1 MIRIQEEIEVWGT
14 IVFVDA
20 TSTRLNEK
28 SLRVAID
35 EVRAFTHH
43 VDEVFSTYKQ
53 DSVISK
59 LRRSEIS
66 IDGCSLEV
74 IEVWNAC
81 ANAKYL
87 SDGAF
92 DPWKVAG
99 GFDPSGYVKGWAA
112 DLVSEQLIKQGAKH
126 IQVNAGGD
134 ISVRGGKDA
143 NTPWK
148 LAVAHPSIKGEISK
162 LYSITTGA
170 IATSGS
176 AERGD
181 HIIDPHSKTVAVG
194 ARSAT
199 VIGPDAGIS
208 DALATA
214 LVVSGRDGASWF
226 AKEALLEYSCWVVD
240 RHTDTTWE
248 ILRK

>member
-1 MIRIQEEIEVWGT
+1 MSNLHIEDIWNTVVT
-14 IVFVDA
+14 IECELESISYKDSIAFLHLVDQ
-20 TSTRLNEK
+20 L
-28 SLRVAID
+28 
-35 EVRAFTHH
+35 
-43 VDEVFSTYKQ
+43 FSTYLP
-53 DSVISK
+53 DSQVSR
-59 LRRSEIS
+59 LRRGEIEIKEADQPVQQVWQACLEIKEVSE
-66 IDGCSLEV
+66 
-74 IEVWNAC
+74 
-81 ANAKYL
+81 
-87 SDGAF
+87 GAF
-92 DPWKVAG
+92 DPWAVPG

-112 DLVSEQLIKQGAKH
+112 DQVSEQLTKQGAKH

-214 LVVSGRDGASWF
+214 LVVSGRDGATWF
-226 AKEALLEYSCWVVD
+226 AKDELLEYSCWVVD

>member
-1 MIRIQEEIEVWGT
+1 MSNLHIEDIWNTVVTIECELERISYKDSID
-14 IVFVDA
+14 FLHLVDQ
-20 TSTRLNEK
+20 L
-28 SLRVAID
+28 
-35 EVRAFTHH
+35 
-43 VDEVFSTYKQ
+43 FSTYLP
-53 DSVISK
+53 DSQVSR
-59 LRRSEIS
+59 LRRGEIEIKEADQPVQQVWQACLEIKEVSE
-66 IDGCSLEV
+66 
-74 IEVWNAC
+74 
-81 ANAKYL
+81 
-87 SDGAF
+87 GAF
-92 DPWKVAG
+92 DPWAVPG

-112 DLVSEQLIKQGAKH
+112 DQVSEQLIKQGAKH

-226 AKEALLEYSCWVVD
+226 AK
-240 RHTDTTWE
+240 
-248 ILRK
+248 

>member
-1 MIRIQEEIEVWGT
+1 MSNLHIEDIWNTVVTIECELERISYKDSID
-14 IVFVDA
+14 FLHLVDQ
-20 TSTRLNEK
+20 L
-28 SLRVAID
+28 
-35 EVRAFTHH
+35 
-43 VDEVFSTYKQ
+43 FSTYLP
-53 DSVISK
+53 DSQVSR
-59 LRRSEIS
+59 LRRGEIEIKEADQPVQQVWQACLEIKEVSE
-66 IDGCSLEV
+66 
-74 IEVWNAC
+74 
-81 ANAKYL
+81 
-87 SDGAF
+87 GAF
-92 DPWKVAG
+92 DPWAVPG

-112 DLVSEQLIKQGAKH
+112 DQVSEQLTKQGAKH

-226 AKEALLEYSCWVVD
+226 AKEALSEYSCWVVD

>member
-1 MIRIQEEIEVWGT
+1 MSNLHIEDVWNT
-14 IVFVDA
+14 VVTIECELESISYKDSIVFLHLVDQ
-20 TSTRLNEK
+20 L
-28 SLRVAID
+28 
-35 EVRAFTHH
+35 
-43 VDEVFSTYKQ
+43 FSTYLP
-53 DSVISK
+53 DSQVSR
-59 LRRSEIS
+59 LRRGEIEITEADQPVQQVWQACLEIKEVSE
-66 IDGCSLEV
+66 
-74 IEVWNAC
+74 
-81 ANAKYL
+81 
-87 SDGAF
+87 GAF
-92 DPWKVAG
+92 DPWAVPG

-226 AKEALLEYSCWVVD
+226 AKEALSEYSCWVVD

>member
-1 MIRIQEEIEVWGT
+1 MSNLHIEDVWNTVVTIECELESISYKDSIAFLHLVDQLFSTYLPDSQVSRLRRGEI
-14 IVFVDA
+14 
-20 TSTRLNEK
+20 
-28 SLRVAID
+28 AID
-35 EVRAFTHH
+35 EADQLVQQVWQACLAI
-43 VDEVFSTYKQ
+43 K
-53 DSVISK
+53 
-59 LRRSEIS
+59 EI
-66 IDGCSLEV
+66 
-74 IEVWNAC
+74 
-81 ANAKYL
+81 

-92 DPWKVAG
+92 DPWAVPG

-170 IATSGS
+170 IATSGTS
-176 AERGD
+176 ERGD
-181 HIIDPHSKTVAVG
+181 HIIDPQSKTIAVG

-226 AKEALLEYSCWVVD
+226 AKDELFEYSCWVVD

>member
-1 MIRIQEEIEVWGT
+1 MSNLHIEDIWNTVVT
-14 IVFVDA
+14 IECELEHISYKDSIDFLHLVDQ
-20 TSTRLNEK
+20 L
-28 SLRVAID
+28 
-35 EVRAFTHH
+35 
-43 VDEVFSTYKQ
+43 FSTYLP
-53 DSVISK
+53 DSQVSR
-59 LRRSEIS
+59 LRRGEIEIKEADQPVQQVWQSCLEIKEVSE
-66 IDGCSLEV
+66 
-74 IEVWNAC
+74 
-81 ANAKYL
+81 
-87 SDGAF
+87 GAF
-92 DPWKVAG
+92 DPWAVPG

-112 DLVSEQLIKQGAKH
+112 DQVSEQLIKQGAKH

-226 AKEALLEYSCWVVD
+226 AKEALSEYSCWVVD

>member
-1 MIRIQEEIEVWGT
+1 MSNRHIEDIWNTVVTIECELERISYKDSID
-14 IVFVDA
+14 FLHLVDQ
-20 TSTRLNEK
+20 L
-28 SLRVAID
+28 
-35 EVRAFTHH
+35 
-43 VDEVFSTYKQ
+43 FSTYLP
-53 DSVISK
+53 DSQVSR
-59 LRRSEIS
+59 LRRGEIEIKEADQPVQQVWQACLEIKEVSE
-66 IDGCSLEV
+66 
-74 IEVWNAC
+74 
-81 ANAKYL
+81 
-87 SDGAF
+87 GAF
-92 DPWKVAG
+92 DPWAVPG

-112 DLVSEQLIKQGAKH
+112 DQVSEQLIKQGAKH

-148 LAVAHPSIKGEISK
+148 LAVAHPCIKGEISK

-226 AKEALLEYSCWVVD
+226 AKEALSEYSCWVVD

>member
-1 MIRIQEEIEVWGT
+1 MSNLHIEDVWNTVVTIECELERISYKDSIA
-14 IVFVDA
+14 FLHLVDQ
-20 TSTRLNEK
+20 L
-28 SLRVAID
+28 
-35 EVRAFTHH
+35 
-43 VDEVFSTYKQ
+43 FSTYLP
-53 DSVISK
+53 DSQVSR
-59 LRRSEIS
+59 LRRGEIEIKEADQPVQQVWQSCLEIKEVSE
-66 IDGCSLEV
+66 
-74 IEVWNAC
+74 
-81 ANAKYL
+81 
-87 SDGAF
+87 GAF
-92 DPWKVAG
+92 DPWAVPG

-112 DLVSEQLIKQGAKH
+112 DQVSEQLTKQGAKH

-226 AKEALLEYSCWVVD
+226 AKEALSEYSCWVVD

>member
-1 MIRIQEEIEVWGT
+1 MSNLHIEDVWNTVVTIECELERISYKDSID
-14 IVFVDA
+14 FLHLVDQ
-20 TSTRLNEK
+20 L
-28 SLRVAID
+28 
-35 EVRAFTHH
+35 
-43 VDEVFSTYKQ
+43 FSTYLP
-53 DSVISK
+53 DSQVSR
-59 LRRSEIS
+59 LRRGEIA
-66 IDGCSLEV
+66 IDQADQLVQQVWQACLE
-74 IEVWNAC
+74 IKEI
-81 ANAKYL
+81 

-92 DPWKVAG
+92 DPWAVAG

-181 HIIDPHSKTVAVG
+181 HIIDPHTKTIAVG

-226 AKEALLEYSCWVVD
+226 AKDELSEYSCWVVD

>member
-1 MIRIQEEIEVWGT
+1 MSNLHIEDVWNTVVT
-14 IVFVDA
+14 IECELESISYKDSIAFLHLVDQ
-20 TSTRLNEK
+20 L
-28 SLRVAID
+28 
-35 EVRAFTHH
+35 
-43 VDEVFSTYKQ
+43 FSTYLP
-53 DSVISK
+53 DSQVSK
-59 LRRSEIS
+59 LRRGEIA
-66 IDGCSLEV
+66 IGEADQLVQQVWQACLE
-74 IEVWNAC
+74 IKEV
-81 ANAKYL
+81 

-92 DPWKVAG
+92 DPWAVPG

-134 ISVRGGKDA
+134 ISDRGGKDA

-162 LYSITTGA
+162 LYSITDGA

-181 HIIDPHSKTVAVG
+181 HIIDPQSKTIAVG

-199 VIGPDAGIS
+199 VVGPDAGIS

-214 LVVSGRDGASWF
+214 LVVSGRDGATWF

-248 ILRK
+248 IMRK

>member
-1 MIRIQEEIEVWGT
+1 MSNLHVEDVWNTVVTIECELES
-14 IVFVDA
+14 ISYKDSIDFLHLVDQ
-20 TSTRLNEK
+20 L
-28 SLRVAID
+28 
-35 EVRAFTHH
+35 
-43 VDEVFSTYKQ
+43 FSTYLP
-53 DSVISK
+53 DSQVSK
-59 LRRSEIS
+59 LRRGEIE
-66 IDGCSLEV
+66 IADADQLVQQVWQACLE
-74 IEVWNAC
+74 IREV
-81 ANAKYL
+81 

-92 DPWKVAG
+92 DPWAVPG

-112 DLVSEQLIKQGAKH
+112 DQISQQLIKQGAKH

-143 NTPWK
+143 KTPWK
-148 LAVAHPSIKGEISK
+148 LAVAHPRIKGELSK
-162 LYSITTGA
+162 LYSITDGA

-176 AERGD
+176 SERGD
-181 HIIDPHSKTVAVG
+181 HIIDPHTKTIAVG

-226 AKEALLEYSCWVVD
+226 ANEDLLQYSCWVVD

-248 ILRK
+248 ILRS

>member
-1 MIRIQEEIEVWGT
+1 MSNLHIEDIWNTVVT
-14 IVFVDA
+14 IECELESISYKDSIDFLHLVDQ
-20 TSTRLNEK
+20 L
-28 SLRVAID
+28 
-35 EVRAFTHH
+35 
-43 VDEVFSTYKQ
+43 FSTYLP
-53 DSVISK
+53 DSQVSR
-59 LRRSEIS
+59 LRRGEIEIKEADQPVQQVWQACLEIKEVSE
-66 IDGCSLEV
+66 
-74 IEVWNAC
+74 
-81 ANAKYL
+81 
-87 SDGAF
+87 GAF
-92 DPWKVAG
+92 DPWAVPG

-112 DLVSEQLIKQGAKH
+112 DQVSEHLIKQGAKH

-214 LVVSGRDGASWF
+214 LVVSGRDGATWF
-226 AKEALLEYSCWVVD
+226 AKDELLEYSCWVVD

>member
-1 MIRIQEEIEVWGT
+1 MSNLHIEDVWNTVVTIECELERISYKDSID
-14 IVFVDA
+14 FLHLVDQ
-20 TSTRLNEK
+20 L
-28 SLRVAID
+28 
-35 EVRAFTHH
+35 
-43 VDEVFSTYKQ
+43 FSTYLP
-53 DSVISK
+53 DSQVSR
-59 LRRSEIS
+59 LRRGEIAIDQADQLVQQVWHACLEIKEIS
-66 IDGCSLEV
+66 E
-74 IEVWNAC
+74 
-81 ANAKYL
+81 
-87 SDGAF
+87 GAF
-92 DPWKVAG
+92 DPWAVPG

-126 IQVNAGGD
+126 SQVNAGGD

-181 HIIDPHSKTVAVG
+181 HIIDPHTKTIAVG

-226 AKEALLEYSCWVVD
+226 AKDELLEYSCWVVD

>member
-1 MIRIQEEIEVWGT
+1 MSNLHIEDIWNTVVTIECELERISYKDSIA
-14 IVFVDA
+14 FLHLVDQ
-20 TSTRLNEK
+20 L
-28 SLRVAID
+28 
-35 EVRAFTHH
+35 
-43 VDEVFSTYKQ
+43 FSTYLP
-53 DSVISK
+53 DSQVSR
-59 LRRSEIS
+59 LRRGEIEIKEADQPVQQVWQSCLEIKEVSE
-66 IDGCSLEV
+66 
-74 IEVWNAC
+74 
-81 ANAKYL
+81 
-87 SDGAF
+87 GAF
-92 DPWKVAG
+92 DPWAVPG

-112 DLVSEQLIKQGAKH
+112 DQVSEQLIKQGAKH

-181 HIIDPHSKTVAVG
+181 HIIDPNSKTVAVG